1 MRTACLPG
9 RPSASGL
16 GGNQTSGSGTDRE
29 KEQTDRKEGE
39 ASARA
44 CGPRIVAH
52 VPRVKQRKSHDQ
64 RTTGHDKVD
73 ERLGTHARRDSVE
86 RPLYRPD
93 EQPNGTAPPW
103 ESDLDYTDS
112 DSETV
117 TIRHFRMSVDI
128 RFGCEA
134 GHGDAVSDDRD
145 GRTDDGR
152 QRTKQSRSR
161 GTRVSRSRV
170 SSLPVGSAAIGTKTP
185 EPYRY
190 TMADLEAETGLS
202 ARTIRFYITQGLLPA
217 ARGRGVGATYGPT
230 HLLRLKAIGLLK
242 KDNSPLEQIR
252 QRLQDMRD
260 PELAAM
266 LEVETAP
273 PEDRWR
279 RVHLHPDLELHVR
292 EQGGRNRNYTFEKVV
307 DLIVKQSEI
316 LIDQQLRDAD

>member
-1 MRTACLPG
+1 M
-9 RPSASGL
+9 
-16 GGNQTSGSGTDRE
+16 
-29 KEQTDRKEGE
+29 
-39 ASARA
+39 
-44 CGPRIVAH
+44 
-52 VPRVKQRKSHDQ
+52 
-64 RTTGHDKVD
+64 
-73 ERLGTHARRDSVE
+73 
-86 RPLYRPD
+86 
-93 EQPNGTAPPW
+93 
-103 ESDLDYTDS
+103 
-112 DSETV
+112 
-117 TIRHFRMSVDI
+117 
-128 RFGCEA
+128 
-134 GHGDAVSDDRD
+134 SDDRD
-145 GRTDDGR
+145 GRTGDGW

-161 GTRVSRSRV
+161 GASVSRQRG

-185 EPYRY
+185 SRIATPWPISRRKR
-190 TMADLEAETGLS
+190 DS
-202 ARTIRFYITQGLLPA
+202 RRARFAIYITQGLLPA

-242 KDNSPLEQIR
+242 KDNTPLEQIR

-292 EQGGRNRNYTFEKVV
+292 ERGGRNRDYTFEKVV

>member
-1 MRTACLPG
+1 MRPACLPG

-44 CGPRIVAH
+44 YGPRIVAH
-52 VPRVKQRKSHDQ
+52 VPRVKQRESHDQ

-103 ESDLDYTDS
+103 EPDLDYTDS

-117 TIRHFRMSVDI
+117 TIRQFRMTVDI

-161 GTRVSRSRV
+161 GTSVSQLRGSP
-170 SSLPVGSAAIGTKTP
+170 LPVGSAAIGTKTV

-242 KDNSPLEQIR
+242 KDNTPLEQIR